1 MDLKTQ
7 GFFSFALSACLF
19 NFLTKPDFIAY
30 NLRDAYRLPYMY
42 LRKAANAFGAAW
54 TVKSEEALLDARM
67 MYDVFIFENFRPDP
81 DERAGLRGGAQAE
94 GKVMEGVVRRHLI
107 FSGDVQGV
115 GFRYHAN
122 YISQR
127 LGVTGWVKNLYDG
140 RVEMEAQGT
149 EAQIESLI
157 SQLKAQ
163 RFVEISDIESELIKV
178 DPRSYEFKVRY

>member
-1 MDLKTQ
+1 
-7 GFFSFALSACLF
+7 
-19 NFLTKPDFIAY
+19 
-30 NLRDAYRLPYMY
+30 
-42 LRKAANAFGAAW
+42 
-54 TVKSEEALLDARM
+54 M